1 MADTSSKVATELTV
15 AELLTEAAQVFNRLR
30 ELGIQVIMR
39 YDILLTDHGY
49 VLPGTNGEWETKFKI
64 SDPYLVPQGDPT
76 DD

>member
-1 MADTSSKVATELTV
+1 MAEVASTTGTEATV
-15 AELLTEAAQVFNRLR
+15 SELLAEAADVFNRMR
-30 ELGIQVIMR
+30 SLGVQVIMR

-49 VLPGTNGEWETKFKI
+49 VLPGTNGEWEAKFKI